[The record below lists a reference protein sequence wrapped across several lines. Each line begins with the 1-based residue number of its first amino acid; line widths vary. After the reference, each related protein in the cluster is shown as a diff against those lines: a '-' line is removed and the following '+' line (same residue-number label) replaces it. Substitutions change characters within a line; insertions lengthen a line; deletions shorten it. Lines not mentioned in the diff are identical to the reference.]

1 MSYMFM
7 LKKIIKKIIGS
18 QPRFYWQFWGPQLL
32 LDPWQKQIFPQHD
45 WLIKTI
51 KSLKPK
57 SILEVG
63 CGFGR
68 NLQFLLDHQ
77 IPAEKLTGLDISPS
91 LLAQAQLPKS
101 VRLIQG
107 NVLKLPFKSAY
118 FNLVFTHGLLMHLP
132 PSQLPRA
139 LSELIRVSQKYLI
152 LIEEIRSRPQQL
164 NYFTWAHDY
173 EKMIANLPVET
184 KFVYTDQKL
193 KLRYIHLQKNLQ
205 GPTS

>member
-1 MSYMFM
+1 M

-32 LDPWQKQIFPQHD
+32 LDPWQKQIFPQHY
-45 WLIKTI
+45 WLLKTI
-51 KSLKPK
+51 RRLKPQ
-57 SILEVG
+57 SILEAG

-68 NLQFLLDHQ
+68 NLKFLTDND
-77 IPAEKLTGLDISPS
+77 IIANRITGIDISS
-91 LLAQAQLPKS
+91 VLLAQARLSKS
-101 VRLIQG
+101 VRLIRA
-107 NVLKLPFKSAY
+107 NVLSLPFSSHS
-118 FNLVFTHGLLMHLP
+118 FDLVFTHGLLMHLP

-205 GPTS
+205 GPTL